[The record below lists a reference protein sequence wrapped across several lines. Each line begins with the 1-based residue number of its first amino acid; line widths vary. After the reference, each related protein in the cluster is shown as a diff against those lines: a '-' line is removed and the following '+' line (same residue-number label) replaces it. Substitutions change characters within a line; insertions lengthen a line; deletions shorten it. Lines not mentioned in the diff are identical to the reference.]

1 MAFENLMP
9 AESKTLQIFNDLNQ
23 INFAGIVEI
32 FVVSWILIWLVK
44 NLFPWLANRIP
55 GRLRL
60 YLLPS
65 VPVIRLI
72 ILIAAIVLI
81 VPMLIKTSLQNIV
94 AVLGFAAVAV
104 GFAFKE
110 YISSL
115 LAGIVVIYERP
126 YRVGDWVTV
135 DGAYGEILSMNLR
148 ALRMFTFDDT
158 VVTIPH
164 IKIWE
169 SNIYNANDGKRN
181 LLCVANFFVN
191 PNHDAALVRQKLHD
205 VALTSPF
212 LDMNHPIRV
221 IVQEQPWG
229 THYQLKAYPL
239 DGRDQFLFVSDL
251 TVRGKAALARMGV
264 NPAQALPAPAT
275 QDYTGRTGNQTGQSR
290 P

>member
-1 MAFENLMP
+1 MP
-9 AESKTLQIFNDLNQ
+9 AESKTLQIFNDFSQ

-65 VPVIRLI
+65 VPVIRLV

-81 VPMLIKTSLQNIV
+81 VPMVISFDVSSVVTS
-94 AVLGFAAVAV
+94 
-104 GFAFKE
+104 
-110 YISSL
+110 
-115 LAGIVVIYERP
+115 
-126 YRVGDWVTV
+126 
-135 DGAYGEILSMNLR
+135 DG